1 MCRGSSFG
9 SQAWVGDEDIR
20 QAGGHFVV
28 TCAIDDDK
36 PPHELGPGFVTAV
49 RLLEVV
55 VLGLD
60 DGRELAIHARTARP
74 QYLDL
79 LP

>member
-1 MCRGSSFG
+1 
-9 SQAWVGDEDIR
+9 
-20 QAGGHFVV
+20 VV
-28 TCAIDDDK
+28 AYAIDDGK
-36 PPHELGPGFVTAV
+36 PPRELRLGFDTAG

-55 VLGLD
+55 VLVLD
-60 DGRELAIHARTARP
+60 DGRELAIHAMRARP

>member
-9 SQAWVGDEDIR
+9 SQEWVGDEDIH

-28 TCAIDDDK
+28 ACAIDDGK
-36 PPHELGPGFVTAV
+36 PPRELGPGFVTAV

-55 VLGLD
+55 VLVLD
-60 DGRELAIHARTARP
+60 DGRELAMHARTARP
-74 QYLDL
+74 QCLDCR
-79 LP
+79 